1 MALRFAARGSVLIGV
16 GLLAWASIA
25 LAKMPQLEIATED
38 LPPFSMM
45 KEGKL
50 TGLSSEII
58 RVALQRADIS
68 YRISIF
74 PWIRAYRMATTQ
86 PDLCLYSTVRT
97 AEREPIFKWVGPLV
111 RDKWVVFVP
120 ADSPIEIASIEDLK
134 RYRTASLPDD
144 AITQFLQENG
154 IPFDRS
160 VTTESIRMLEGGRID
175 YWATTLLKGRYQAN
189 LDGIKL
195 RMALVIK
202 DEDMY
207 LACNKAVPD
216 RVVAALNDAIARMDR
231 DGTIAR
237 LSKPY
242 Q

>member
-1 MALRFAARGSVLIGV
+1 MSLGFAARGAGLIGF
-16 GLLAWASIA
+16 GLCAWASLA
-25 LAKMPQLEIATED
+25 AAKMPRLEIATED

-45 KEGKL
+45 KHDKL
-50 TGLSSEII
+50 TGLSSDIVA
-58 RVALQRADIS
+58 VALKRAAIP
-68 YRISIF
+68 YRISLF
-74 PWIRAYRMATTQ
+74 PWIRAYKMAITR

-97 AEREPIFKWVGPLV
+97 AEREPLFKWVGPLV

-120 ADSPIEIASIEDLK
+120 ADSPIEIASIEALK
-134 RYRTASLPDD
+134 RYRTASLPGD
-144 AITQFLQENG
+144 AMSLFLQENG

-175 YWATTLLKGRYQAN
+175 YWATTRLKGRYQAN
-189 LDGIKL
+189 LEGIKL
-195 RMALVIK
+195 REALVLK

-207 LACNKAVPD
+207 LACNKGVPD
-216 RVVAALNDAIARMDR
+216 TVVAALNTAIAQMER

>member
-1 MALRFAARGSVLIGV
+1 
-16 GLLAWASIA
+16 
-25 LAKMPQLEIATED
+25 MPQLEIATED

-45 KEGKL
+45 KDDKL
-50 TGLSSEII
+50 TGLSSDIV
-58 RVALQRADIS
+58 RVALQRANIS

-74 PWIRAYRMATTQ
+74 PWIRAYKMAVAQ

-120 ADSPIEIASIEDLK
+120 ADSPIEIASLDDLK
-134 RYRTASLPDD
+134 RYRTASLPGD
-144 AITQFLQENG
+144 AMSLFLQENG
-154 IPFDRS
+154 VQFDRN

-175 YWATTLLKGRYQAN
+175 YWATTRLKGHYQAT

-195 RMALVIK
+195 RETLILK
-202 DEDMY
+202 GEDMY
-207 LACNKAVPD
+207 LACNKGVPD
-216 RVVAALNDAIARMDR
+216 SVVAALNEAIAQMER
-231 DGTIAR
+231 DGTTAR
-237 LSKPY
+237 LRKPY